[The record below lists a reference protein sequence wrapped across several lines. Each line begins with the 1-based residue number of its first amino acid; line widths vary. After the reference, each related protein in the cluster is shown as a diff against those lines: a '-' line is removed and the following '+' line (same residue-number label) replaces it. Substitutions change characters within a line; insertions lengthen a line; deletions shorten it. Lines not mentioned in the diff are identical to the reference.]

1 VRRLAFLRHLD
12 FINLRYVTF
21 KVHETIECELPTND
35 VKKWVA
41 LVRLKLIMS
50 IEVTLQ
56 RKFIIK
62 DVLSF
67 MQEQRDVAKAMQ
79 TLERSTLKWKL
90 TSK

>member
-1 VRRLAFLRHLD
+1 VRRLAFLRHVD

-21 KVHETIECELPTND
+21 KVHETIECELSTND

-56 RKFIIK
+56 RKLIIK

-79 TLERSTLKWKL
+79 TLERSTLKWEL